1 MDKKKRA
8 AVRRYLTL
16 AAVVLLTAGLAAM
29 PLLTA
34 GSAPEEKQ
42 ASILTGTVVS
52 GSLNR
57 TLPGGGTLTVPDSV
71 EVTIPEGVEI
81 TEFLIASGDVVEEG
95 QPIARVDRVSVMTAV
110 KDIQDSIDA
119 VAEKMRKLSSKITV
133 GVITVDESG
142 NVCTNGKV
150 IPTDKLADYA
160 EYFSMAEQHR
170 TYTEILLDLFRLHQ
184 SGTVLAPADGMVN
197 APNTAVV
204 KNTSFEGEA
213 RIVWLAVNTPIE
225 GDDEHEDNDEDDG
238 ITYECEV
245 GVVNSLSED
254 GSVWNMLMSKLP
266 TPSLTDFTDTNN
278 FNTDVSF
285 MKTPKEYSVSTPVF
299 FWNGSS
305 WETVEAKAGD
315 ILLFAHGKEEDGTGV
330 EWVLKIGSTQTPDT
344 PDPSKPGTQFPGGL
358 ENLPNTDGQATIP
371 GFPDTSA
378 LIGGYGNY
386 GAPQQEETL
395 HGTAT
400 VFVCTLIPQEVVRF
414 TIAVDEEDI
423 REITPGMTA
432 SVTLEAL
439 PGKVFSAEVVE
450 VSKFGSGNGGSSKYA
465 VELEMAY
472 EEGMLPG
479 MNAAAI
485 LTLETLDDVLMIP
498 TAAIAE
504 ENGQTIVYTG
514 YDEKSGTLT
523 NPVEVE
529 IGLSDG
535 ENVQILSGLAE
546 GTTFWYSYYD
556 TLEISTTAKS
566 SRFG

>member
-95 QPIARVDRVSVMTAV
+95 QPIARVDRISVMTAV

-119 VAEKMRKLSSKITV
+119 VAEKMRSLSNKINV
-133 GVITVDESG
+133 GAITVDESG
-142 NVCTNGKV
+142 SVCSNGKV
-150 IPTDKLADYA
+150 IPTDKLGDYA
-160 EYFSMAEQHR
+160 EYFSLAEQHR
-170 TYTEILLDLFRLHQ
+170 TYTELLLDLFRLQQ
-184 SGTVLAPADGMVN
+184 SGTINAPVSGMVN

-204 KNTSFEGEA
+204 KSTSFDGE
-213 RIVWLAVNTPIE
+213 VVLSWLAVNTPS
-225 GDDEHEDNDEDDG
+225 GNGNEDDG
-238 ITYECEV
+238 IDYTGFV
-245 GVVNSLSED
+245 GVVNSLNED
-254 GSVWNMLMSKLP
+254 GWSMLMNPLP
-266 TPSLTDFTDTNN
+266 TTLTDLSDTSGV
-278 FNTDVSF
+278 NTAITAMTEEGPHDAV
-285 MKTPKEYSVSTPVF
+285 TVF
-299 FWNGSS
+299 SWNGSD
-305 WETVEAKAGD
+305 WEEVPEIKAGD
-315 ILLFAHGKEEDGTGV
+315 ILLFTYGEDV

-344 PDPSKPGTQFPGGL
+344 PDPNKPGTDTPNNPGFQIPGDL
-358 ENLPNTDGQATIP
+358 GNLPGTGNQN
-371 GFPDTSA
+371 GFPNIGDIGA
-378 LIGGYGNY
+378 LIGGYDNYGNY
-386 GAPQQEETL
+386 GGSQQEETL

-432 SVTLEAL
+432 SVTLDAL

-485 LTLETLDDVLMIP
+485 LTLETVDGVLMIP

-514 YDEKSGTLT
+514 YDEKSGTLI

-529 IGLSDG
+529 TGLSDG
-535 ENVQILSGLAE
+535 ENVQILSGLTE
-546 GTTFWYSYYD
+546 GTAFWYSYYD